1 MSALSG
7 KLGLT
12 LVLMAAPA
20 LALAQDAGH
29 GESGGSGCGDVL
41 GDLVEILRDE
51 ATGQPILEM
60 RSVLAEQ
67 DQSVTAFC
75 PIALDKDGNE
85 LPFLVDSC
93 DPVGEVVAVDY
104 FGRLSGGRTKERN
117 SRMHFDEVISSI
129 KDSGYVNRDET
140 GRLLLGYD
148 CETPGVFTTCTS
160 SRIIDSPM
168 ENLALYARLM
178 RYGHLQTNPLEED
191 ISSHGDPALPTQYHP
206 ALTADDYAKFD
217 IDVPDLLPGGKDGVT
232 TRQYCQTMLA
242 TPENYPTECYMP
254 ESLSQNDLA
263 RAGKFLAGAADKSG
277 KITVDLVQYMNRILK
292 ITQKTQISEP
302 TKNTL
307 TAKIR
312 DCSTGTCVVR
322 DPTESEL
329 LVVTEKFVNYSAM
342 TNYNRTAWHNTSV
355 APLQLDPGSID
366 SWHVETGFNLK
377 KRWLDELDGG
387 KWLKSNV
394 GGFVQSAS
402 DGLRAIEFV
411 HNYAIPDDLWA
422 IYQIEP

>member
-1 MSALSG
+1 
-7 KLGLT
+7 
-12 LVLMAAPA
+12 
-20 LALAQDAGH
+20 
-29 GESGGSGCGDVL
+29 
-41 GDLVEILRDE
+41 
-51 ATGQPILEM
+51 
-60 RSVLAEQ
+60 
-67 DQSVTAFC
+67 
-75 PIALDKDGNE
+75 
-85 LPFLVDSC
+85 
-93 DPVGEVVAVDY
+93 
-104 FGRLSGGRTKERN
+104 
-117 SRMHFDEVISSI
+117 
-129 KDSGYVNRDET
+129 
-140 GRLLLGYD
+140 
-148 CETPGVFTTCTS
+148 
-160 SRIIDSPM
+160 
-168 ENLALYARLM
+168 
-178 RYGHLQTNPLEED
+178 
-191 ISSHGDPALPTQYHP
+191 
-206 ALTADDYAKFD
+206 
-217 IDVPDLLPGGKDGVT
+217 
-232 TRQYCQTMLA
+232 
-242 TPENYPTECYMP
+242 
-254 ESLSQNDLA
+254 
-263 RAGKFLAGAADKSG
+263 
-277 KITVDLVQYMNRILK
+277 MNRILK